1 MVNLRTR
8 SGRGAMVFVVIGLA
22 AIALGAVVGLWWG
35 QRAGAPGETTDTRPA
50 APARPP
56 VPEGPNRLVLTEAQ
70 LTEMLRRAA
79 GNHAAEAQVT
89 LEPGQMVVT
98 GTVKKGALGLPLRVV
113 LEPTV
118 ENGAL
123 AVVVRE
129 AKMGGLPLPQEVTT
143 ALAGRVK
150 QALYQEQQK
159 IKGLVID
166 TVEVK
171 DRELVLTGHFAAGTT
186 AGGTTPRP

>member
-1 MVNLRTR
+1 MVRMRVRT
-8 SGRGAMVFVVIGLA
+8 GRGAMMFLVIVLA

-35 QRAGAPGETTDTRPA
+35 QRSGTPGEATDTRPA
-50 APARPP
+50 APVRSPAQ
-56 VPEGPNRLVLTEAQ
+56 EGPNRLVLTEAQ

-79 GNHAAEAQVT
+79 GDHAAEAQVA
-89 LEPGQMVVT
+89 LESGQIVVT
-98 GTVKKGALGLPLRVV
+98 GTIRKGALGLPMRVV
-113 LEPTV
+113 LEPAV

-123 AVVVRE
+123 AVAVRE
-129 AKMGGLPLPQEVTT
+129 AKMGGMPLPQEVTA

-159 IKGLVID
+159 IKGLVVD

-171 DRELVLTGHFAAGTT
+171 DKELVLTGHFAAGGT
-186 AGGTTPRP
+186 AETTTPGP